1 MAPPTTSEPAT
12 TMAPSTTSEPAYRW
26 LHQLSRSLPIDGS
39 INASDNSPPILNSAS
54 NSAKTFAAFLP
65 YNVATFRPYDTS
77 DNTPDE

>member
-1 MAPPTTSEPAT
+1 M
-12 TMAPSTTSEPAYRW
+12 
-26 LHQLSRSLPIDGS
+26 
-39 INASDNSPPILNSAS
+39 LNSAS